1 MPTLKWIGKEAVVNH
16 HNAVPFHLLRD
27 VPELSV
33 GEPGAGNLIVQG
45 DNLVALKALL
55 PYYAGQVKCAYL
67 DPPYNT
73 GVDER
78 DEEGKRT
85 GWIYSDNVN
94 SPEIRAWL
102 GKVVGT
108 EAEDLSRHDKWLCMM
123 YPRLALLNKF
133 LREDGVLFASIDE
146 NEFASLR
153 LLFDELFGV
162 ANRVGTIVWKN
173 ATDNNPTNIASEH
186 EYVLCYAKNK
196 ERLSKE
202 WKSTNLAV
210 KEKLLEIGSQLVA
223 RYESLEDLQSEYT
236 RWYRKNKSQL
246 WPFEDYKFIDRG
258 GIFTGMRAVH
268 NPGKEGYRY
277 DVIHPIT
284 GKPCEQPMMGYRFPK
299 STMDDL
305 LAQKRIIFG
314 DDETKLVELKV
325 YAKDYRAKLSSLFE
339 LDGRMGTNELKKIF
353 PDDNRPFDFP
363 KPTELIE
370 ELLSFTTSGDDLIL
384 DSFGGSGTTGDAVFK
399 LNKADGQRRR
409 FVMVEMKAKIA
420 RELTAERVKRV
431 ALGYT
436 NAKGEKVAGLGG
448 GFRFCELGEP
458 LFDETGKIRESV
470 RFADLAR
477 HVYFTE
483 TGEPLPRERVSA
495 KSPVLGIHN
504 GRAVCLLY
512 NGILKDKSPDG
523 GNALTQSTLAL
534 LRAACDGQ
542 RVERLAVYGTSQRL
556 SPARLKRE
564 GVDFKQIPYSIRI
577 T

>member
-1 MPTLKWIGKEAVVNH
+1 MPSLHWIGKEAVVNH

-55 PYYAGQVKCAYL
+55 PYYAGQVKCSYI

-73 GVDER
+73 GNES
-78 DEEGKRT
+78 
-85 GWIYSDNVN
+85 WIYNDSVN
-94 SPEIRAWL
+94 SPVIHRWL
-102 GKVVGT
+102 GQVVGREGET
-108 EAEDLSRHDKWLCMM
+108 LDRHDRWLCMM
-123 YPRLALLNKF
+123 YPRLALLRQF
-133 LREDGVLFASIDE
+133 LREDGAIFISLDD
-146 NEFASLR
+146 NEIGPLR
-153 LLFDELFGV
+153 LLMDEIFGAGNFV
-162 ANRVGTIVWKN
+162 TCVSWHKRVSPANDAKYFS
-173 ATDNNPTNIASEH
+173 TDLD
-186 EYVLCYAKNK
+186 YVLVYARKIECWKPNRLK
-196 ERLSKE
+196 MNEEQLGNYRNPDKDPRGAWNSAAYTCAKTAEERPNLYYAIQQPNTGAEIWPSKTRV
-202 WKSTNLAV
+202 WAYDRTTHV
-210 KEKLLEIGSQLVA
+210 KHVAEKMI
-223 RYESLEDLQSEYT
+223 Y
-236 RWYRKNKSQL
+236 W
-246 WPFEDYKFIDRG
+246 G
-258 GIFTGMRAVH
+258 GDGRS
-268 NPGKEGYRY
+268 
-277 DVIHPIT
+277 
-284 GKPCEQPMMGYRFPK
+284 GKP
-299 STMDDL
+299 
-305 LAQKRIIFG
+305 RIKKFLNQARLVVPRSFWTPSEAG
-314 DDETKLVELKV
+314 HNQEGKLELI
-325 YAKDYRAKLSSLFE
+325 E
-339 LDGRMGTNELKKIF
+339 LNITEF
-353 PDDNRPFDFP
+353 FATP
-363 KPTELIE
+363 KPTRLVERVLQIA
-370 ELLSFTTSGDDLIL
+370 TGPNDLVL
-384 DSFGGSGTTGDAVFK
+384 DSFSGSGTTGHAVLK
-399 LNKADGQRRR
+399 TNKQDGGNRR
-409 FVMVEMKAKIA
+409 FILVEMESNIA
-420 RELTAERVKRV
+420 RNITAERVKCV
-431 ALGYT
+431 AQGYT

-495 KSPVLGIHN
+495 RSPVLGIHN

-534 LRAACDGQ
+534 LRAACGGQ